1 MNYPEAGVDTSA
13 KAKALAEV
21 GEAVRSTYTPEVLL
35 GIGAFGGGYIATQLK
50 DMREPV
56 LVAST
61 DGVGTKVMLALEL
74 GHPEGLGL
82 DLVHHSVNDVLAQ
95 GAVPLFFLDY
105 VAAAKLEPQT
115 LKALINSVATACRN
129 LGIPLLGG
137 ESAEM
142 PGVYREQGW
151 DLAGTL
157 VGVVERSGLIDAS
170 GVRPGDLIHAL
181 PASGP
186 HTNGY
191 SLIRR
196 IVAGKDLKAT
206 PAELG
211 GISLA
216 EALLTPHRCYLP
228 EVQAWREAGLEL
240 KALAHITGGGI
251 YENLARVLPAFCGA
265 WIKPLEPPYI
275 FRWLAEA
282 GEIPVAELYKVFNMG
297 MGYLAI
303 TSAGV
308 SLPGAEVVGEVVDR
322 GGIRLEGVD

>member
-1 MNYPEAGVDTSA
+1 MNYREAGVDTAA
-13 KAKALAEV
+13 KAEALAGV

-35 GIGAFGGGYIATQLK
+35 GLGAFGGGYAARRIKAMS
-50 DMREPV
+50 DPV

-74 GHPEGLGL
+74 GRPEGLGL

-95 GAVPLFFLDY
+95 GALPLFFLDY

-115 LKALINSVATACRN
+115 LKALINSVASACRN

-142 PGVYREQGW
+142 PGVYRERSW

-157 VGVVERSGLIDAS
+157 VGVVERSRVIDGA

-196 IVAGKDLKAT
+196 IVAGKDLHAA
-206 PAELG
+206 PPELAG
-211 GISLA
+211 VSLA
-216 EALLTPHRCYLP
+216 EALLAPHRCYLP
-228 EVQAWREAGLEL
+228 EVESWREAGLEL

-251 YENLARVLPAFCGA
+251 YENLPRVLPAGCGA
-265 WIKPLEPPYI
+265 WVEPAEVPYI

-282 GEIPVAELYKVFNMG
+282 GELAAAELYRVFNMG

-308 SLPGAEVVGEVVDR
+308 SLPGAAVVGEVVA
-322 GGIRLEGVD
+322 GNGVHLEGID

>member
-1 MNYPEAGVDTSA
+1 MNYQEAGVDTAA
-13 KAKALAEV
+13 KAEALAGV

-35 GIGAFGGGYIATQLK
+35 GIGAFGGGYAANRIKA
-50 DMREPV
+50 MREPV

-74 GHPEGLGL
+74 GRPEGLGW

-95 GAVPLFFLDY
+95 GALPLFFLDY

-115 LKALINSVATACRN
+115 LTALINSVAAACRN

-142 PGVYREQGW
+142 PGVYREQSW

-157 VGVVERSGLIDAS
+157 VGVVERSRVINGV

-181 PASGP
+181 PANGP

-196 IVAGKDLKAT
+196 IVAGKDLNAA
-206 PAELG
+206 PPELAG
-211 GISLA
+211 LSLA
-216 EALLTPHRCYLP
+216 EALLAPHRCYLP
-228 EVQAWREAGLEL
+228 EVGAWQEAGLEL

-251 YENLARVLPAFCGA
+251 YENLPRVLPAGCGA
-265 WIKPLEPPYI
+265 LIKPLEVPYI
-275 FRWLAEA
+275 FSWLAEA
-282 GEIPVAELYKVFNMG
+282 GGLANTEMYRVFNMG
-297 MGYLAI
+297 LGYLAI
-303 TSAGV
+303 TSVGIN
-308 SLPGAEVVGEVVDR
+308 LPGATVVGEVVA
-322 GGIRLEGVD
+322 GSGVRLEGID